1 MRPENQR
8 WWMLLLLAVAECLGM
23 GLWMT
28 ASSVT
33 GSLSELWQ
41 LTAFQSGWLT
51 TVVQIGFVI
60 GTASLAFTNVVDL
73 FDNRK
78 LFAIC
83 ALLAA
88 ISNACLVVCPGFKSA
103 LICRLLTGL
112 FLAGVYPPAMKMI
125 ATWFQD
131 YRGLA
136 IGTIVGAL
144 TVGKASPYLLKQW
157 GGGEWQT
164 VVLGSSLAAVAA
176 GVLVLLFFRSGP
188 NPFVR
193 RPFDWSR
200 VGEVLR
206 HRPTRLA
213 TFGYLGHMWELYA
226 MWTWLPVFLA
236 AAAGQVEGVTPS
248 MVNWA
253 SFVCIA
259 AGGVGCVLGGWWA
272 DRVGRPM
279 VVNVSMLI
287 SGICCV
293 SIGFWFGSAF
303 WILVLLGAVWGL
315 FVVADSAQFSAMV
328 TEVAPQHAVGTA
340 LSLQT
345 SLGYMLTAFT
355 IQWVPVL
362 QETLGWRWAFPILA
376 VGPACGIYFISQ
388 LRRIPTLVTEQK

>member
-78 LFAIC
+78 LFAVC

-103 LICRLLTGL
+103 LICRFLTGL

-157 GGGEWQT
+157 GGRR
-164 VVLGSSLAAVAA
+164 VA
-176 GVLVLLFFRSGP
+176 
-188 NPFVR
+188 
-193 RPFDWSR
+193 D
-200 VGEVLR
+200 
-206 HRPTRLA
+206 
-213 TFGYLGHMWELYA
+213 
-226 MWTWLPVFLA
+226 
-236 AAAGQVEGVTPS
+236 
-248 MVNWA
+248 
-253 SFVCIA
+253 
-259 AGGVGCVLGGWWA
+259 GGVG
-272 DRVGRPM
+272 
-279 VVNVSMLI
+279 
-287 SGICCV
+287 
-293 SIGFWFGSAF
+293 FEFGSGRRRRFGVSLFSLRSQPVCAASF
-303 WILVLLGAVWGL
+303 RLVKSG
-315 FVVADSAQFSAMV
+315 
-328 TEVAPQHAVGTA
+328 
-340 LSLQT
+340 
-345 SLGYMLTAFT
+345 
-355 IQWVPVL
+355 
-362 QETLGWRWAFPILA
+362 
-376 VGPACGIYFISQ
+376 
-388 LRRIPTLVTEQK
+388 